1 MSPADNDEC
10 NSAVEEVVAVPTLED
25 SERNAVAAAL
35 RRNGG
40 NKKKAAE
47 QLNISPRTL
56 YRKIH
61 ELGLQLD
68 EGADSEQAEL

>member
-1 MSPADNDEC
+1 MAE
-10 NSAVEEVVAVPTLED
+10 
-25 SERNAVAAAL
+25 AL

-47 QLNISPRTL
+47 QLNISQRTL

-68 EGADSEQAEL
+68 EGTAADQSEI

>member
-1 MSPADNDEC
+1 MKTTSLQ
-10 NSAVEEVVAVPTLED
+10 PTLED
-25 SERNAVAAAL
+25 SERDAVAAAL

-47 QLNISPRTL
+47 QLNISQRTL

-61 ELGLQLD
+61 EYGIDLD
-68 EGADSEQAEL
+68 EGADSENNEE